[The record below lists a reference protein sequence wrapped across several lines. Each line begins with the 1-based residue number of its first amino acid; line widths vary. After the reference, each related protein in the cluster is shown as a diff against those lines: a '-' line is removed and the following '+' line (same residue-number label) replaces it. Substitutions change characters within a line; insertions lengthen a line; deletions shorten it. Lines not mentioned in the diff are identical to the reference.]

1 MSPRIRSASVAFRLS
16 YWVPALAV
24 AAALVFLAWLM
35 AEPAAA
41 QEGNAGT
48 EPANVMLFAD
58 GVPAEGGEPVTVVA
72 GLRNAAGPE
81 GVSVTLTAG
90 GTATGDDYALSANV
104 INIAPGSTAG
114 LATITVTDDALD
126 DDGETIILSATDSSS
141 SPAAADLTLTIMD
154 NDDGALVITPQ
165 CNPLT
170 TSDYDSNNNRL
181 IDVCNLAQFNAI
193 RYDTYASGH
202 NVHSSGYRAAYPNA
216 TGGMGCPWGTCKGY
230 ELTANL
236 DFDTNANGRADA
248 GDAFWNGGQGWTP
261 FAFRGVFDGQGHSIS
276 NLFIDTPNSEAG
288 LFSTLSRNGVI
299 HDVRLKSVDIDG
311 DAEVGGLVG
320 ENSGTI
326 LGVSVSGTVSGTS
339 AVGGLVGA
347 ATDTSRITANVATAS
362 VTGSRDNAGGLVG
375 HNNGRIST
383 SYAIGRVSGSAANI
397 GGLVGRGESNLVSD
411 SYFDT
416 VTSGHTSSAG
426 GVGKTSAELQEPTGY
441 AGIYAD
447 WKVDVNGDELLD
459 DPWCFGTASDYPT
472 PNPRGPLCP
481 NLPATIPDN
490 KVDYDTDDDGLIEV
504 SNVAQLNAIRWNTSG
519 DGISFYDGSKY
530 REAYPNAADFMGCA
544 VRGNSYFGRLCKGYE
559 LATDLDFDTNGNGW
573 RDSRDWNGGRWEP
586 IRRNFDAVFDGNGYT
601 IRNLLVEDSKGAG
614 LFESLHRHGVIR
626 NVRLESLDVNGYV
639 EAGGLVGTNHGTISG
654 SSVSGSVSG
663 STSVGGLVGLAGSS
677 SIIVGSYS
685 TVRVDRGH
693 ATIGGQSMGGLVGS
707 NEGAIRGSY
716 ATGAVSAG
724 EANNVGGLVGYSHP
738 TGVIIASY
746 AVGEV
751 SGSGQNIGGL
761 VGHHAGTVIASY
773 WNTVLSRA
781 GGTGGVGKTTTELQ
795 SPTGYTDIYASWNV
809 DLDGDNSVDNPWD
822 FGTSSEYPVLKYGG
836 ISVAEQ
842 RALMPVI
849 PAVAVAD
856 GLEGFTIVHGS
867 GTREVSLSGVFSDAD
882 GDPLSGLTITARSSD
897 EAVATVSVA
906 ADYSTLTVTAQDWG
920 SAIITVT
927 ADDGNGGTA
936 EDTFTVKVK
945 DAPDVFRALADVTGL
960 VEGTTQD
967 VSLSLVFFDGDGD
980 TLTITAASSDETKA
994 TVTVAAD
1001 QSKLTVAGVA
1011 EGTATITATA
1021 EDSDGNRVNDTFD
1034 VAVTKAPQ
1042 QANSAPT
1049 VSSAIGD
1056 ATIVNESGTHQ
1067 ASLSGVFSDADND
1080 SLTITAI
1087 SSDDL
1092 KAVVDVATDYSTL
1105 TVVALSRGMAT
1116 ITVTADD
1123 GNGGTVQD
1131 TFTVTVKAAPTM
1143 ASALADVSGLEVGDT
1158 QDVSLSGVFS
1168 DADSDMLTI
1177 SATSSDETKAAVSV
1191 ASDGSKLTVA
1201 GVGEGTATITVTAQD
1216 SDGNRVSDAF
1226 DAPVAR
1232 KYNALI
1238 AQMYQ
1243 WRNDPQWVSEKA
1255 HTDRWDRALLAFGE
1269 TVADA
1274 TLTPMTAAA
1283 AQELADRGSAWTR
1296 WVEVAKALKE
1306 IEAGGQQ
1313 NQQQQQGT
1321 PNQAP
1326 TVGVALADATIVN
1339 ESGTHQAS
1347 LSGVFDDA
1355 DNDALSVTALS
1366 SDEAKATVSVASDY
1380 STLTVSAQARGTAVI
1395 TVTANDGRGGTV
1407 QDAFTVRV
1415 KAAPEVASAITDVT
1429 GLEEGATQEV
1439 SLSGVFSDAD
1449 GDALTIT
1456 AASSDESKATVTV
1469 AADQSKLTVAG
1480 VAEGTATITVTA
1492 QDSDGNRVSDA
1503 FDAPVARKYN
1513 ALIAQM
1519 YEWRNDPQWV
1529 REKPH
1534 TDRWDRALLAFGET
1548 VADTTLTPM
1557 TASEAQEFADRGWE
1571 RWVEVAAAL
1580 REIEAAGQA
1589 QQQQGTPNQAPTVSS
1604 ALADAT
1610 IVNESG
1616 THQASL
1622 SGVFSDADSDALT
1635 VTAASSDEAV
1645 ATVSVAPDYST
1656 LTVSAQARGTAT
1668 ITVTAADGNGGTVE
1682 DTFTVTVKA
1691 APVVASAITGVSGLE
1706 AGTTQ
1711 DVSLAGVFS
1720 DADGDAL
1727 TISAASSD
1735 ETRATVS
1742 VASDGSALTL
1752 TGVGEGTA
1760 TITVTAQDS
1769 DGNRVTDVF
1778 DASVVSPPPQV
1789 APNQAPTVS
1798 AAIGDAIIV
1807 HESGTKQVSLSGVF
1821 DDADGDN
1828 LTVDAASSDGAKATV
1843 SVAAGYSSLTVTA
1856 QARGTANIT
1865 VTADDGNGGTVSDAF
1880 TVTVKAAPVVAS
1892 AINDVSGLEAGATQ
1906 DVSLSG
1912 VFSDADGDALTITAV
1927 SSDEAKATVTVA
1939 ADHSSLT
1946 VKGVA
1951 EGTVT
1956 ITVTAQDSDGNRVSD
1971 QFSVAVEPEPEQDPP
1986 PDEETPNRPP
1996 TVAQPLPDIS
2006 LEGLQWRQFSLP
2018 GVFHDPDGDELT
2030 FTSVSSDYGV
2040 ASTWVSGSTLMVVA
2054 TGTGTAT
2061 ITVTAED
2068 PGGNRVSDEFEVSVT
2083 PAS

>member
-1 MSPRIRSASVAFRLS
+1 MSPRIRSASVAFKWS

-35 AEPAAA
+35 AGPVMA
-41 QEGNAGT
+41 QGSIDETENA
-48 EPANVMLFAD
+48 NLMLFAD
-58 GVPAEGGEPVTVVA
+58 GVPAEGGDPVTIVA
-72 GLRNAAGPE
+72 GLRDPAGPE
-81 GVSVTLTAG
+81 GVSVTLTTR
-90 GTATGDDYALSANV
+90 GTATGDDYTLSASI

-126 DDGETIILSATDSSS
+126 DDGETIILSAAAS
-141 SPAAADLTLTIMD
+141 SPSLASTPLSLTIMD
-154 NDDGALVITPQ
+154 NDDGAFVITPR
-165 CNPLT
+165 CNPHAT
-170 TSDYDSNNNRL
+170 GDYDRNNNGL

-193 RYDTYASGH
+193 RWDTYANGH

-248 GDAFWNGGQGWTP
+248 GDAYWNGGQGWTP
-261 FAFRGVFDGQGHSIS
+261 FAFRGVLDGNGHSIS
-276 NLFIDTPNSEAG
+276 NLFIDTSDSKAG
-288 LFSTLSRNGVI
+288 LFSTLSRDGVI
-299 HDVRLKSVDIDG
+299 HDLRLKSADIDG
-311 DAEVGGLVG
+311 DLEVGGLVG
-320 ENSGTI
+320 ENSGRI
-326 LGVSVSGTVSGTS
+326 FGVSVSGAVSGTS

-347 ATDTSRITANVATAS
+347 AADTSRIIANVATAS

-375 HNNGRIST
+375 HNNGEIST

-416 VTSGHTSSAG
+416 VTSGQTSSAG

-441 AGIYAD
+441 TGIYAD

-459 DPWCFGTASDYPT
+459 DPWCFGTASDYPSLK
-472 PNPRGPLCP
+472 PLAMPCP
-481 NLPATIPDN
+481 NLPASVPAD

-504 SNVAQLNAIRWNTSG
+504 SNLAQLSAIRLNISG
-519 DGISFYDGSKY
+519 DGRSIASHSRY
-530 REAYPNAADFMGCA
+530 REAYPDAADFMGCA

-559 LATDLDFDTNGNGW
+559 LTTDLDFDTNGNGW
-573 RDSRDWNGGRWEP
+573 LDSGDWNGGQRWKP
-586 IRRNFDAVFDGNGYT
+586 IIGSHGASFDAVFDGNGYT

-626 NVRLESLDVNGYV
+626 NVRLESVDVRGSV
-639 EAGGLVGTNHGTISG
+639 EVGGLVGRNYGTISG
-654 SSVSGSVSG
+654 SGVSGSVYG
-663 STSVGGLVGLAGSS
+663 STSVGGLVGAAGPSSVIAGSH
-677 SIIVGSYS
+677 S
-685 TVRVDRGH
+685 TASVTLH
-693 ATIGGQSMGGLVGS
+693 SGGDKGGGLVGT
-707 NEGAIRGSY
+707 NAGAIRGSY
-716 ATGAVSAG
+716 AVGAVSGNAYVSG
-724 EANNVGGLVGYSHP
+724 PVSYREPNNVGGLVGYSHP
-738 TGVIIASY
+738 TSVIIASY
-746 AVGEV
+746 AIGEV
-751 SGSGQNIGGL
+751 SISGQNIGGL
-761 VGHHAGTVIASY
+761 VGHHAGAVIASY

-781 GGTGGVGKTTTELQ
+781 SGAGGVGKTTTELQ
-795 SPTGYTDIYASWNV
+795 SPTGYTGIYASWNV
-809 DLDGDNSVDNPWD
+809 DMDGNNSVDNPWD
-822 FGTSSEYPVLKYGG
+822 FGTSSEYPVLKYGE

-842 RALMPVI
+842 RALMPPV
-849 PAVAVAD
+849 PAVAVLD
-856 GLEGFTIVHGS
+856 PLEHVTIVHGS
-867 GTREVSLSGVFSDAD
+867 GTQEVSLSGVFSDAD
-882 GDPLSGLTITARSSD
+882 GDSVAGLTITAASS
-897 EAVATVSVA
+897 EETVATVSVA
-906 ADYSTLTVTAQDWG
+906 LDYSTLTVAAQDWG
-920 SAIITVT
+920 TATITVT

-936 EDTFTVKVK
+936 ADSFTVKVK
-945 DAPDVFRALADVTGL
+945 DAPAVYRALADVSGL
-960 VEGTTQD
+960 VEGTTQE
-967 VSLSLVFFDGDGD
+967 VSLSSPYSVFFDGDGED
-980 TLTITAASSDETKA
+980 LTITAASSDETIA
-994 TVTVAAD
+994 TVAVAAD
-1001 QSKLTVAGVA
+1001 GSKLTLTGVA
-1011 EGTATITATA
+1011 EGTTTITVTA
-1021 EDSDGNRVNDTFD
+1021 QDPDGNQVSDTFNVS
-1034 VAVTKAPQ
+1034 VAKAPQ
-1042 QANSAPT
+1042 LQQANRAPT

-1067 ASLSGVFSDADND
+1067 ASLSGVFTDADSD
-1080 SLTITAI
+1080 SLTITAA

-1105 TVVALSRGMAT
+1105 TVVALSRGTAT
-1116 ITVTADD
+1116 ITVTAND
-1123 GNGGTVQD
+1123 GYGGTVQD
-1131 TFTVTVKAAPTM
+1131 TFTVTVKAAPTV
-1143 ASALADVSGLEVGDT
+1143 ASGIGDTSGLEVGDT
-1158 QDVSLSGVFS
+1158 QELSLSGVFS
-1168 DADSDMLTI
+1168 DADSDTLTI
-1177 SATSSDETKAAVSV
+1177 SATSSDETKATVSV

-1201 GVGEGTATITVTAQD
+1201 GMGEGTATITVTAQD
-1216 SDGNRVSDAF
+1216 SDGNRMSDTFDVS
-1226 DAPVAR
+1226 
-1232 KYNALI
+1232 
-1238 AQMYQ
+1238 
-1243 WRNDPQWVSEKA
+1243 
-1255 HTDRWDRALLAFGE
+1255 
-1269 TVADA
+1269 
-1274 TLTPMTAAA
+1274 
-1283 AQELADRGSAWTR
+1283 
-1296 WVEVAKALKE
+1296 
-1306 IEAGGQQ
+1306 
-1313 NQQQQQGT
+1313 
-1321 PNQAP
+1321 
-1326 TVGVALADATIVN
+1326 
-1339 ESGTHQAS
+1339 
-1347 LSGVFDDA
+1347 
-1355 DNDALSVTALS
+1355 
-1366 SDEAKATVSVASDY
+1366 
-1380 STLTVSAQARGTAVI
+1380 
-1395 TVTANDGRGGTV
+1395 
-1407 QDAFTVRV
+1407 
-1415 KAAPEVASAITDVT
+1415 
-1429 GLEEGATQEV
+1429 
-1439 SLSGVFSDAD
+1439 
-1449 GDALTIT
+1449 
-1456 AASSDESKATVTV
+1456 
-1469 AADQSKLTVAG
+1469 
-1480 VAEGTATITVTA
+1480 
-1492 QDSDGNRVSDA
+1492 
-1503 FDAPVARKYN
+1503 VARKYN

-1529 REKPH
+1529 SEKPH

-1557 TASEAQEFADRGWE
+1557 TAAEAQEFADRGWE

-1604 ALADAT
+1604 ALSDAT

-1656 LTVSAQARGTAT
+1656 LTVSARVRGTAS

-1682 DTFTVTVKA
+1682 DAFTITVKA
-1691 APVVASAITGVSGLE
+1691 APVVASAITDVTGLE
-1706 AGTTQ
+1706 EGVTQ
-1711 DVSLAGVFS
+1711 EVSLSGVFN

-1727 TISAASSD
+1727 TITAASSD
-1735 ETRATVS
+1735 ETKATVT
-1742 VASDGSALTL
+1742 VAADQSKLTVA
-1752 TGVGEGTA
+1752 GVAEGTA

-1769 DGNRVTDVF
+1769 DGNRVNDAFDV
-1778 DASVVSPPPQV
+1778 SVVAPPPQV
-1789 APNQAPTVS
+1789 TPNQAPTVS

-1843 SVAAGYSSLTVTA
+1843 SVATDYSSLTVTA

-1880 TVTVKAAPVVAS
+1880 TVTVKAAPVVNS
-1892 AINDVSGLEAGATQ
+1892 AISDISGLVAQDTQ

-1971 QFSVAVEPEPEQDPP
+1971 TFDVAVEPEQDPP
-1986 PDEETPNRPP
+1986 PDEEAPNRPP

-2030 FTSVSSDYGV
+2030 FTSVSSNYGV
-2040 ASTWVSGSTLMVVA
+2040 ASTWVSGSTLTVVA

-2068 PGGNRVSDEFEVSVT
+2068 PDGNRVSDELEVTVT